1 MFKVYET
8 LSRLQPLANVN
19 SITPSNAAE
28 LKNVPELKR
37 AIRDAISEIYGDAAD
52 DAEMLQQLT
61 QTYYSLRDQVNG
73 LAIPSKGA
81 RSVSYSNCR
90 WVQVAPLRR
99 SFHNVTQVRGITLQ
113 STRTVQMMKPSL
125 ACTL

>member
-52 DAEMLQQLT
+52 DAEMFQQLT
-61 QTYYSLRDQVNG
+61 QTYYSLRDQV
-73 LAIPSKGA
+73 PSKGK

>member
-52 DAEMLQQLT
+52 DAEMFQQLT
-61 QTYYSLRDQVNG
+61 QTYYSLRDRV
-73 LAIPSKGA
+73 PSKGK
-81 RSVSYSNCR
+81 RSVSYSNGR